1 MTEIIAAI
9 NEFRIDTLLWLN
21 RSRFV
26 PDISPDVWALKSVEH
41 DRVES
46 RSCYASDR

>member
-1 MTEIIAAI
+1 MTEILATI
-9 NEFRIDTLLWLN
+9 NEFGIDTLLWVN
-21 RSRFV
+21 GSRVV
-26 PDISPDVWALKSVEH
+26 PDISPDVWALQSVEH